1 MRRASL
7 SLIGVAALAACTHDA
22 PLVSATLWPAADAI
36 FHGDPRWRGAD
47 GAYTVDL
54 GSNRTL
60 WLFGDTFIAAA
71 GDSRVMVRNSAA
83 VQTGRDPTRAIMGF
97 YWGTHD
103 DGSPRSLLAEDGS
116 DWFWPGG
123 GARLGGSL
131 VLFYGRTRTPAGDS
145 TGFEG
150 AGWRAVV
157 VDDPDD
163 APSAWTMHDA
173 TAPSDSFD
181 VQLGTAVLVYEGHL
195 YAYGTRGALHDVLL
209 ARWAVDDAAHGDLSN
224 PEWWSGGDGWKTHD
238 AANPATVIGAG
249 APEFSVSVGGRLAPF
264 VLVQSEG
271 YDATTLALR
280 VADAPEGPWSDATS
294 FFRPPESFEDEA
306 FVYAGKA
313 HAELSG
319 ADLVA
324 TYVPGALYYPRF
336 VRITYP

>member
-1 MRRASL
+1 MRRAL
-7 SLIGVAALAACTHDA
+7 LPWLGVAAISACTHDA
-22 PLVSATLWPAADAI
+22 PLVSAALWPEADAI

-54 GSNRTL
+54 GNDRTL
-60 WLFGDTFIAAA
+60 WLFGDTFVAAA
-71 GDSRVMVRNSAA
+71 GDSRAFVRNSAA

-97 YWGTHD
+97 YWGVGD
-103 DGSPRSLLAEDGS
+103 DGSPKSFVAEDNG
-116 DWFWPGG
+116 DWFWPAG

-131 VLFYGRTRTPAGDS
+131 VLFYGRIRTPQADPS
-145 TGFEG
+145 GFEG
-150 AGWRAVV
+150 VGWRAIV

-163 APSAWTMHDA
+163 PPSAWTMRDA
-173 TAPSDSFD
+173 NVPADSFG
-181 VQLGTAVLVYEGHL
+181 VQLGTAVLAVDGYL
-195 YAYGTRGALHDVLL
+195 YAYGTRGLVHDVLL
-209 ARWAVDDAAHGDLSN
+209 ARWSVDDAARGDLSSA
-224 PEWWSGGDGWKTHD
+224 EWWCGGDGWKTHD

-249 APEFSVSVGGRLAPF
+249 APEFSVSAGGRLAPF

-271 YDATTLALR
+271 YGATTLALR
-280 VADAPEGPWSDATS
+280 TADAPEGPWTDATS
-294 FFRPPESFEDEA
+294 FFRPPESFADEA

-324 TYVPGALYYPRF
+324 TYVSGALYYPRF